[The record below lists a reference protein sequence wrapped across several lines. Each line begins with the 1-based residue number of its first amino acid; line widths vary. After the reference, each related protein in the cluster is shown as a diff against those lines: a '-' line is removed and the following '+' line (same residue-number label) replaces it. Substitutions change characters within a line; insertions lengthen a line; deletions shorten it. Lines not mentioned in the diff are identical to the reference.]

1 MTEKNELSF
10 EKAIE
15 QLETIV
21 KQLENDEI
29 PLEKAI
35 KLYEE
40 GMNLTK
46 ACDDILEKAQEK
58 ITYIL
63 NENGETIPF
72 EGEE

>member
-1 MTEKNELSF
+1 LTEKNELSF

-15 QLETIV
+15 QLEAIV

-35 KLYEE
+35 KLYEK

-46 ACDDILEKAQEK
+46 ACDDILQQAQEK

>member
-1 MTEKNELSF
+1 LTEKNELSF